1 MLICLPGEAAP
12 QSLLK
17 QLPCVLQHP
26 YPTEKKERFGQCAIE
41 LEFRS
46 EVASGPPMRIAVFST
61 TPYDR
66 VYLAEAAKQSKQQPI
81 FLEPR
86 LDAAS
91 ASLARGSDAVCAFV
105 NDLLDGKCIEE
116 LSNVGIKLVALR
128 CAGFNNVDLAA
139 AASHGL
145 TVARVPAYSPY
156 AVAEHTLA
164 MILCLNRKIHRAYN
178 RTREG
183 NFSLAGLL
191 GFDLYGKTVGIV
203 GTGQIGTRV
212 ATAFSGI
219 GCVLTAYDPRP
230 NADCEAL
237 GVRYLSKQELVS
249 SADILTLHCPLTPE
263 TFHFIDGDVIDSM
276 KRGAMLINTSRGAV
290 ADAKQV
296 IRGLKNGQVGSFGMD
311 VYEEEGDVFF
321 RDLSDRVIQD
331 DVLARLMTFP
341 NVLITGHQAFFT
353 HEALGEIARTTMSSI
368 AAFERTGKVPEAV
381 SLSV

>member
-1 MLICLPGEAAP
+1 MLI
-12 QSLLK
+12 
-17 QLPCVLQHP
+17 
-26 YPTEKKERFGQCAIE
+26 TI
-41 LEFRS
+41 
-46 EVASGPPMRIAVFST
+46 FST

-66 VYLAEAAKQSKQQPI
+66 MYLTEAARESGQQPV
-81 FLEPR
+81 FLEPK

-91 ASLARGSDAVCAFV
+91 ALLARGSKAVCVFV
-105 NDLLDGKCIEE
+105 NDVLDRECIEE
-116 LSNVGIKLVALR
+116 LGKAGVKLIALR

-139 AASHGL
+139 AASQGI

-156 AVAEHTLA
+156 AVAEHTVA
-164 MILCLNRKIHRAYN
+164 MILCLNRKLHRAYN

-183 NFSLAGLL
+183 NFSLTGLL
-191 GFDLYGKTVGIV
+191 GFDLHGKTVGIV

-212 ATAFSGI
+212 AKAFSGF
-219 GCVLTAYDPRP
+219 GCVLAAYDPRP
-230 NADCEAL
+230 SAACEAL
-237 GVRYLSKQELVS
+237 GVRYMPKQELVS

-263 TFHFIDGDVIDSM
+263 TFHFIDRDVIDSM

-296 IRGLKNGQVGSFGMD
+296 IRGLKSGQVGSFGMD

-321 RDLSDRVIQD
+321 RDLSNTVIQD

-353 HEALGEIARTTMSSI
+353 HEALAEIARTTMTSI
-368 AAFERTGKVPEAV
+368 ETFEKTGEVPKAV
-381 SLSV
+381 RLSA